1 MPISISF
8 GNMIGCILPLGYEG
22 SRIVD
27 PSIVPGRGRRK
38 FDAVMRFFP
47 VFAGLLLAGC
57 SLGADPG
64 PLAQLDAVSV
74 PDMAALA
81 GKIQD
86 TFRTVRLT
94 GYPRVSP
101 VRKAPV
107 SAFGDW
113 IVCLKSDAE
122 SDPRVYALIIQN
134 NEIVDYRLALIIDGC
149 ANVRFEAL
157 PGLPPTPPPT
167 KSPPKPKK

>member
-1 MPISISF
+1 
-8 GNMIGCILPLGYEG
+8 
-22 SRIVD
+22 V
-27 PSIVPGRGRRK
+27 RR
-38 FDAVMRFFP
+38 VLP
-47 VFAGLLLAGC
+47 VFAGLFLAGC
-57 SLGADPG
+57 SLGADSG

-86 TFRTVRLT
+86 TFRTVRFT

-107 SAFGDW
+107 SALGDW
-113 IVCLKSDAE
+113 IVCMKSDAE
-122 SDPRVYALIIQN
+122 SDQRVYALIIQG

-149 ANVRFEAL
+149 VNARFEAL
-157 PGLPPTPPPT
+157 PAPPPT
-167 KSPPKPKK
+167 KSLPNPKK